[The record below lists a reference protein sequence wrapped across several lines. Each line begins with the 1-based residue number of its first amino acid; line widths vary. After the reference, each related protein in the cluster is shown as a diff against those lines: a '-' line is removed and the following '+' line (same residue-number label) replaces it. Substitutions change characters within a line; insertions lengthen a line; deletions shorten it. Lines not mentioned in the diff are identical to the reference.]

1 MNNKQKQLALLLFI
15 ILSLPLF
22 AREKPITSLL
32 EIRQKNVSI
41 QQWDLSCGAATLTTL
56 LKYQHGIDTD
66 EKTVAK
72 GLINRKEYIADP
84 ELLKYRKGFSLL
96 DLTLYTKKIG
106 LQGKGHAKLSLKDLL
121 RLAPILIPINEG
133 AYNHF
138 VIFRGKMNDR
148 VLIADPAWGNR
159 TLPLDKFN
167 KVWINYPKFGHIGFT
182 VTKPNKNA
190 KNTTAINYLEIK
202 AADFPILY

>member
-1 MNNKQKQLALLLFI
+1 VHNKQKQLAFLLFI
-15 ILSLPLF
+15 ILSYPIF
-22 AREKPITSLL
+22 AREKPVTSLL

-72 GLINRKEYIADP
+72 GLINRKEYIDDP
-84 ELLKYRKGFSLL
+84 KLLKYRKGFSLL

-106 LQGKGHAKLSLKDLL
+106 LQGKGHAKLAFNDLL

-133 AYNHF
+133 SYNHF
-138 VIFRGKMNDR
+138 VIFRGQMNNR

-159 TLPLDKFN
+159 TLPIDNFN

-182 VTKPNKNA
+182 VTQPSENA
-190 KNTTAINYLEIK
+190 KNTHAINQLEIK
-202 AADFPILY
+202 AADFPMLY